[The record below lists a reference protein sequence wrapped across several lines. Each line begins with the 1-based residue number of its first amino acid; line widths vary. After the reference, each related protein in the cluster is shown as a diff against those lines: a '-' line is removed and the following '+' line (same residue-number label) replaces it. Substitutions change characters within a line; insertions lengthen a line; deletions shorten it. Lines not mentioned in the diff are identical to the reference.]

1 MQRQRQEER
10 ESFQQAQRQYSS
22 LPRYGNCLKL
32 SSVCEPRA
40 NFVCGRKMYLV
51 QTLSFSIGIRW
62 NVFSEEEAENFLS
75 ESMW

>member
-32 SSVCEPRA
+32 FSVYEPGA
-40 NFVCGRKMYLV
+40 NFICGRKMLYLV
-51 QTLSFSIGIRW
+51 QTLLFSIDIGW
-62 NVFSEEEAENFLS
+62 NVFSVEEA
-75 ESMW
+75 

>member
-32 SSVCEPRA
+32 FSVYEPGG
-40 NFVCGRKMYLV
+40 NFICGRKMYLV
-51 QTLSFSIGIRW
+51 QTLFFSIDTRC
-62 NVFSEEEAENFLS
+62 NVFSVEEA
-75 ESMW
+75 